1 MMILAITVVLV
12 VAVFLYV
19 RHKMI
24 YFEHRLELLSDTIQ
38 TMAGVTCAT
47 LQASDNDSDE
57 SESTD
62 SESADEMDESCSE
75 SVRFPTP
82 ERTTVSDDDVR
93 RVIVPENEV
102 EEIEVK
108 KTEVELSER
117 ALETLTLKELKDRV
131 TEINGPKLKTKKELI
146 EFLQK
151 I

>member
-24 YFEHRLELLSDTIQ
+24 YFENRLELLSDTIQ

-47 LQASDNDSDE
+47 LQASDNDSVE
-57 SESTD
+57 SDSTD
-62 SESADEMDESCSE
+62 SESADDMADESCSE

-108 KTEVELSER
+108 KTEVDLV
-117 ALETLTLKELKDRV
+117 LETLTLKELKDRV
-131 TEINGPKLKTKKELI
+131 AEVNGPKLKTKKELI